1 MMSLFRIARPNL
13 FQQPAEILGV
23 VMPVLVELEVPVN
36 EPAHGDVIV
45 FGNGT
50 PISGLTPPLSISVA
64 PSGIVPPFSV
74 VLEVVPDVD
83 SGEAT
88 PVEVML
94 LDPQT
99 EVELID
105 PLELNP
111 LPSKVEFVLPDV
123 VVIPDPLD
131 PESPEN
137 EEPLALQ
144 VELAVELRPPGS
156 ISVAPSGMPVPLFDP
171 VDTLEPS
178 MPSGDV
184 APIAEPMAGM
194 LIGLCA

>member
-1 MMSLFRIARPNL
+1 ML
-13 FQQPAEILGV
+13 
-23 VMPVLVELEVPVN
+23 VLVEPIAAVEVFVV

-45 FGNGT
+45 LGIGT

-64 PSGIVPPFSV
+64 PSEIVPPFSV
-74 VLEVVPDVD
+74 VLDVVPDVD

-94 LDPQT
+94 LDPQMK
-99 EVELID
+99 VELID
-105 PLELNP
+105 PVELNP
-111 LPSKVEFVLPDV
+111 LPSKVEFVPDIE
-123 VVIPDPLD
+123 VIPDPLD
-131 PESPEN
+131 PESPEY

-144 VELAVELRPPGS
+144 VELAVGLRPPGS

-184 APIAEPMAGM
+184 APMAEPMAGM
-194 LIGLCA
+194 LVGLCA

>member
-1 MMSLFRIARPNL
+1 ML
-13 FQQPAEILGV
+13 
-23 VMPVLVELEVPVN
+23 VLVEPIAAADVFVV
-36 EPAHGDVIV
+36 EPLHGDVIV
-45 FGNGT
+45 FGIGT

-74 VLEVVPDVD
+74 VLEAVPDVD

-88 PVEVML
+88 PVEVIL

-105 PLELNP
+105 PVELNP
-111 LPSKVEFVLPDV
+111 LPSKVEFVPGIEA
-123 VVIPDPLD
+123 IPDPLV
-131 PESPEN
+131 PESLEY

-144 VELAVELRPPGS
+144 VELAVGLRPPGS
-156 ISVAPSGMPVPLFDP
+156 ISVAPSGMPVPPFDP
-171 VDTLEPS
+171 VGALEPS

-184 APIAEPMAGM
+184 APMAEPMAGM
-194 LIGLCA
+194 PVGLCA

>member
-1 MMSLFRIARPNL
+1 TCCNQRDRDYYESLAHISPPIH
-13 FQQPAEILGV
+13 FQQPANIPGAL
-23 VMPVLVELEVPVN
+23 MPVLVEPIAAVEVFVVEPV
-36 EPAHGDVIV
+36 HGDVIV
-45 FGNGT
+45 LGIGT

-105 PLELNP
+105 PVELNP
-111 LPSKVEFVLPDV
+111 LPSKVEFVLPDAD
-123 VVIPDPLD
+123 VIPDPLD
-131 PESPEN
+131 PESPE
-137 EEPLALQ
+137 EVLLALQ
-144 VELAVELRPPGS
+144 FELAVGLRPPG
-156 ISVAPSGMPVPLFDP
+156 
-171 VDTLEPS
+171 
-178 MPSGDV
+178 
-184 APIAEPMAGM
+184 
-194 LIGLCA
+194 

>member
-1 MMSLFRIARPNL
+1 
-13 FQQPAEILGV
+13 
-23 VMPVLVELEVPVN
+23 MPVLVEPVAAVEAVVV
-36 EPAHGDVIV
+36 EPVHGNVVVLGI
-45 FGNGT
+45 GT
-50 PISGLTPPLSISVA
+50 PMSGLTPPLSISVA

-184 APIAEPMAGM
+184 APMAEPMAGM